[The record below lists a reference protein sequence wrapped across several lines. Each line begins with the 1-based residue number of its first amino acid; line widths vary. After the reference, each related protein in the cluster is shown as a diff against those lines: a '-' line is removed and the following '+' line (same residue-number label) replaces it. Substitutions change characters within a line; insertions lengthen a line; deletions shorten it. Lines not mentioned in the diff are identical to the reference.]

1 LLAGE
6 PEPLAGCGAS
16 LPVCDSLSGS
26 RLSAGVGSVSGKM
39 SELPL
44 PEESFDVFKILLPTV
59 FCASAMALSS
69 LITSSAILTDIL
81 SIRTLLRRPI
91 DL

>member
-44 PEESFDVFKILLPTV
+44 PEESFDVFKMLLPTKITKNIQ
-59 FCASAMALSS
+59 S
-69 LITSSAILTDIL
+69 LKNEFKCYKKQS
-81 SIRTLLRRPI
+81 
-91 DL
+91 